1 MLNSQRVTPKKIMK
15 VSCGWWLSHPLKRKV
30 NDPIWKMKIQ
40 ENTDIFATSYTG
52 WWLTYP
58 SEKIWK
64 SVGVTIPNIWKVI
77 KFMFQTTN
85 KWWTLNGLAW
95 LNGSSLWS
103 NSRVPVIEGGNTA
116 DSGHFGSVLVIGVVS
131 PSGKHTK
138 NYGKSPL
145 FMGKF
150 TINGDFPWLC

>member
-58 SEKIWK
+58 SEKI
-64 SVGVTIPNIWKVI
+64 
-77 KFMFQTTN
+77 
-85 KWWTLNGLAW
+85 
-95 LNGSSLWS
+95 
-103 NSRVPVIEGGNTA
+103 
-116 DSGHFGSVLVIGVVS
+116 
-131 PSGKHTK
+131 
-138 NYGKSPL
+138 
-145 FMGKF
+145 
-150 TINGDFPWLC
+150 